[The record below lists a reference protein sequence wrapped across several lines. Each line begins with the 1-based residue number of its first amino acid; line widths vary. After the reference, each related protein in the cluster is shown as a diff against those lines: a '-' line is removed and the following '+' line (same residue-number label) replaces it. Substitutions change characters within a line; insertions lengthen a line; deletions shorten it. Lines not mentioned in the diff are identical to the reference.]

1 MLTILGFKISWEVLF
16 FFLLFISSEVIGLS
30 KLRQNSVAQLFI
42 KGVRI
47 LKNFRTEDDKIEEI
61 KKKFYWIKESTGTFL

>member
-1 MLTILGFKISWEVLF
+1 MLTILGFKISWEALIF
-16 FFLLFISSEVIGLS
+16 FSLFIGSEVIGLS

-42 KGVRI
+42 RGVRI

-61 KKKFYWIKESTGTFL
+61 KKKFY

>member
-1 MLTILGFKISWEVLF
+1 
-16 FFLLFISSEVIGLS
+16 VIGLS

-61 KKKFYWIKESTGTFL
+61 KKKFY

>member
-1 MLTILGFKISWEVLF
+1 MLTILGFKISWEALLF
-16 FFLLFISSEVIGLS
+16 FSLFIGSEVIGLS
-30 KLRQNSVAQLFI
+30 KFRQNSVAQLFI

>member
-1 MLTILGFKISWEVLF
+1 MLTILGFKISWEALIF
-16 FFLLFISSEVIGLS
+16 FSLFIGSEVIGLS

-42 KGVRI
+42 RGVRI

-61 KKKFYWIKESTGTFL
+61 KKKFYWIEESTGTFL